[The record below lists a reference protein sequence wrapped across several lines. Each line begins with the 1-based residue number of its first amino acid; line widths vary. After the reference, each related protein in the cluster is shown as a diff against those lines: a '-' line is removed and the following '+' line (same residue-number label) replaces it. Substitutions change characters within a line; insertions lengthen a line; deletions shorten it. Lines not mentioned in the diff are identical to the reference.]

1 MAKKAKNSEKMD
13 YAAEVRA
20 LKTEGAQSVYLLS
33 GDEDYLRESFITE
46 LRKACVNEA
55 TADFDVRVLTGLPDL
70 RPLREAVGM
79 VPFMSERSLV
89 LVRDLDVNKCRDA
102 QAEELKELLSDLP
115 DYCTL
120 VFVLPVGYEA
130 DGRLTALKTI
140 KKHAKCLE
148 FTAQGEALLLQWIS
162 RRFAAQGKSIRR
174 EDAEYLMFLS
184 GTLMNQ
190 LIPEIEKLS
199 SYAAGET
206 VTRADIQAVANR
218 LPEADVFEM
227 VDDLSRRE
235 YDRAAARMATLL
247 RNKEH
252 PIKLM
257 AIIGM
262 QMRRIYAARLVL
274 DGKAGRD
281 FLGECC
287 KLRFDSLVQKSLS
300 AARGFTT
307 AQAARAVQLC
317 AETDYRMKS
326 SSEDDEALLK
336 DFLVRFAAEG

>member
-1 MAKKAKNSEKMD
+1 MAKKTKTTEKMD

-20 LKTEGAQSVYLLS
+20 LKAEGAQSVYLLS
-33 GDEDYLRESFITE
+33 GDEDYLRETFIAE
-46 LRKACVNEA
+46 VRKVCVNEA
-55 TADFDVRVLTGLPDL
+55 TADFDMRIIDGLADM
-70 RPLREAVGM
+70 RELREAVSM

-89 LVRDLDVNKCRDA
+89 LVRNFDVNKCRDA
-102 QAEELKELLSDLP
+102 QAEELKEMLSDLP

-120 VFVLPVGYEA
+120 VFVLPIDYEA

-140 KKHAKCLE
+140 KKYAKCLE
-148 FTAQGEALLLQWIS
+148 FTAQGEALLVQWIS
-162 RRFAAQGKSIRR
+162 RRFAARGKSIRR

-199 SYAAGET
+199 SYAAGDA
-206 VTRADIQAVANR
+206 VTREDILAVANR

-235 YDRAAARMATLL
+235 FDKAASRMATLL

-252 PIKLM
+252 PIKLL
-257 AIIGM
+257 AVIGL

-274 DGKAGRD
+274 DGKADRA
-281 FLGECC
+281 FLGSSCN
-287 KLRFDSLVQKSLS
+287 LRFDFQIQKTLS

-307 AQAARAVQLC
+307 AQAARAVELC
-317 AETDYRMKS
+317 AETDFAMKS

-336 DFLVRFAAEG
+336 GFLIRFAAEV